1 MQLVEVALLGELGR
15 KFGRKYSFMANSPK
29 DVFSALCHQLNGFKE
44 YMEKAHE
51 NGIGFRL
58 VDGDP
63 EGLDYHNLFMG
74 CRKLIIAPVISG
86 GGTIGRIL
94 VGVALVALAFIPIA
108 GQAAFAGWV
117 AAGVNAAGQATAAGF
132 AAGSSILFSL
142 GTSLVLTGIASL
154 LTPPVKNPQ
163 SDTEKKDSYLFDRAA
178 ELTTQGSPVPIL
190 YGRFLAGSPLLVS
203 SAITTFQVPV

>member
-15 KFGRKYSFMANSPK
+15 KFGRKYSFMASSPK

-58 VDGDP
+58 VDEDP
-63 EGLDYHNLFMG
+63 EGLDYSNFVMG
-74 CRKLIIAPVISG
+74 CRKLIIAPIVSG

-117 AAGVNAAGQATAAGF
+117 AANAATGAAAGF

-142 GTSLVLTGIASL
+142 GASLILTGIASL

-178 ELTTQGSPVPIL
+178 ELTTQGNPVPIL

>member
-29 DVFSALCHQLNGFKE
+29 DIFSALCNQLKGFKE

-58 VDGDP
+58 VDEDP
-63 EGLDYHNLFMG
+63 EGMDYANLIMG
-74 CRKLIIAPVISG
+74 CRKLIIAPIVSG
-86 GGTIGRIL
+86 GGNIGRIL
-94 VGVALVALAFIPIA
+94 IGVALVALAFIP
-108 GQAAFAGWV
+108 GVGWAA
-117 AAGVNAAGQATAAGF
+117 AAAATATSAATAAGF
-132 AAGSSILFSL
+132 TVVGSILFSL
-142 GTSLVLTGIASL
+142 GTSLVLSGIAGL

-163 SDTEKKDSYLFDRAA
+163 SDTEKKESYLFDRAA
-178 ELTTQGSPVPIL
+178 ELTTQGNPVPIL
-190 YGRFLAGSPLLVS
+190 YGRFLAGSPLIIS